1 MERASPPIEYLGA
14 DRYRVCNSSGSV
26 CVDCD
31 NPYRAATVAQA
42 LAQCSS
48 HSSMV
53 ISRPSDQ
60 NC

>member
-1 MERASPPIEYLGA
+1 MDRPSQPIEYLGRN
-14 DRYRVCNSSGSV
+14 RYRVCNPGGGI

-31 NPYRAATVAQA
+31 NPYRAATVAKA

-60 NC
+60 KS

>member
-1 MERASPPIEYLGA
+1 MDRPSLKIEYLGKHC
-14 DRYRVCNSSGSV
+14 YRVCSPGGGL
-26 CVDCD
+26 CVDSD
-31 NPYRAATVAQA
+31 NPYRAATVAKA

>member
-1 MERASPPIEYLGA
+1 MERSSQPIEYLGNN
-14 DRYRVCNSSGSV
+14 RYRVCNPGGGL
-26 CVDCD
+26 CVDSD